1 MGQFSHIK
9 REIELYFYFI
19 LFFTPEEEEHELFFK
34 LQNQLKASKII
45 TGSILFAKCMFYR
58 TQANWYTKMF

>member
-45 TGSILFAKCMFYR
+45 TGSILFAKCTAR
-58 TQANWYTKMF
+58 N